1 MNIRKIISLT
11 LILFTV
17 ILTISSCNS
26 APAEYTRTSFAF
38 DTYVTFR
45 IFKTDSISTPEEI
58 CDNAISLL
66 NDLEKKL
73 STTKDNSEVAKLNNL
88 AATAPVKTDEQIYW
102 LIRNCVDLSTLTN
115 GAFDI
120 TLGKISELW
129 GFYSDNPDKPNLSQI
144 ASLAGKENY
153 KAIEFDDKNLTIS
166 FKNDSFKLDLGAVGK
181 GYALDMLKELF
192 KDSGVTSGLIDFGGS
207 ILTIGKYGDGNWT
220 VSISDGT
227 KEGIA
232 GKITLPAAFYS
243 TSNASNRF
251 VEYDGTKYHHIIDG
265 KTAFPSESDI
275 ESCTIIGD
283 SGLISDALSTAV
295 FVMGKDNAIA
305 LYNEFPV
312 AEFVI
317 TDKDGNVY
325 VTDGVESYFESEKN
339 G

>member
-1 MNIRKIISLT
+1 MNIKKFISSALAVFVVALT
-11 LILFTV
+11 V
-17 ILTISSCNS
+17 CSCNS

-45 IFKTDSISTPEEI
+45 IFKTDGNSTPEAI
-58 CDNAISLL
+58 CDSAVSLL
-66 NDLEKKL
+66 NDLEEKL
-73 STTKDNSEVAKLNNL
+73 STVKEKSEVAKLNSL
-88 AATAPVKTDEQIYW
+88 AATKPVKTDEQIYW

-120 TLGKISELW
+120 TLGKVSELW
-129 GFYSDNPDKPNLSQI
+129 GFYSDNPKKPNLNEIS
-144 ASLAGKENY
+144 ALSGKDNY
-153 KAIEFDDKNLTIS
+153 KAIEFDDKNFTIA
-166 FKNDSFKLDLGAVGK
+166 FNNNTFKLDLGAVGK

-192 KDSGVTSGLIDFGGS
+192 KESGVTSGLVDFGGS
-207 ILTIGKYGDGNWT
+207 ILTIGKYEDNNWT
-220 VSISDGT
+220 VSISNGT
-227 KEGIA
+227 KDGIA

-275 ESCTIIGD
+275 VSCTVIGD
-283 SGLISDALSTAV
+283 NGLISDALSTAV
-295 FVMGKDNAIA
+295 FVMGKDKAIA

-317 TDKDGNVY
+317 TDKDGNTY
-325 VTDGVESYFESEKN
+325 VTDGVKNYFESKKN